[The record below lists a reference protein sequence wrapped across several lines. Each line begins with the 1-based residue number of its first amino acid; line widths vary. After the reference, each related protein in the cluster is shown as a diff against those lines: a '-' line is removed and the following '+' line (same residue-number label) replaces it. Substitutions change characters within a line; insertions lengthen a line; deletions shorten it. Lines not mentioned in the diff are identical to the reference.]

1 MFTSIFDKLV
11 ALSHYSP
18 EAKQDAE
25 LVGVR
30 GFEPP
35 TPDTPFKT
43 TWDVLCLLFLLKKG
57 IECSLARSLNLA
69 RII

>member
-1 MFTSIFDKLV
+1 MFTSIFDKLT
-11 ALSHYSP
+11 ALPHYSP

-35 TPDTPFKT
+35 TPDTP
-43 TWDVLCLLFLLKKG
+43 CKG
-57 IECSLARSLNLA
+57 N
-69 RII
+69 